1 MLWKLLKRPDAFL
14 NPKGDCFGSLLFA
27 FLNRMLCTGLQFL
40 QPVFLQKR
48 IAVMV
53 IMNKKHRCGMDI
65 FSKSFAGYVL
75 EFFVDS
81 AKMRLAIFGINNLKR
96 GILMLL
102 LFFLAWIIFN
112 GRVTLEIV
120 LFGIVISLAV
130 FAFICKFMDFS
141 IQRERNFY
149 RRLPQ
154 YLQYFY
160 VLIKEIISANLTVCR
175 MILTRK
181 ETMEPVLVRVH
192 VNLKTETAR
201 VILAN
206 SITLTPGT
214 ITVSMTG
221 QELLVHCLDKS
232 LSEGMEDSV
241 FVKLLQ
247 KMERE
252 DA

>member
-1 MLWKLLKRPDAFL
+1 
-14 NPKGDCFGSLLFA
+14 
-27 FLNRMLCTGLQFL
+27 
-40 QPVFLQKR
+40 
-48 IAVMV
+48 
-53 IMNKKHRCGMDI
+53 
-65 FSKSFAGYVL
+65 
-75 EFFVDS
+75 
-81 AKMRLAIFGINNLKR
+81 
-96 GILMLL
+96 MLL

-120 LFGIVISLAV
+120 LFGIVIALAV
-130 FAFICKFMDFS
+130 FAFVCKFMDFS
-141 IQRERNFY
+141 IQRERDFY

-154 YLQYFY
+154 FARYVF
-160 VLIKEIISANLTVCR
+160 VLIREIITANLVVCR

-181 ETMEPVLVRVH
+181 EVMEPVIVRVRA
-192 VNLKTETAR
+192 NLKTETAR

-214 ITVSMTG
+214 ITVSMTD

-241 FVKLLQ
+241 FVRLLQ

-252 DA
+252 DV

>member
-1 MLWKLLKRPDAFL
+1 
-14 NPKGDCFGSLLFA
+14 
-27 FLNRMLCTGLQFL
+27 
-40 QPVFLQKR
+40 
-48 IAVMV
+48 
-53 IMNKKHRCGMDI
+53 
-65 FSKSFAGYVL
+65 
-75 EFFVDS
+75 
-81 AKMRLAIFGINNLKR
+81 
-96 GILMLL
+96 MLL

-130 FAFICKFMDFS
+130 FWFVCKFMDYS
-141 IQRERNFY
+141 IRRERNFY
-149 RRLPQ
+149 RKLPRL
-154 YLQYFY
+154 LQYGY
-160 VLIKEIISANLTVCR
+160 VLIKEIVSANLAVCR

-181 ETMEPVLVRVH
+181 EIMEPVIVRVH
-192 VNLKTETAR
+192 ANLKTETAR

-214 ITVSMTG
+214 ITVSLTG

-247 KMERE
+247 KMEEE
-252 DA
+252 DV